1 MEYGKFTKYVPK
13 KNKNDESPTVTLYRD
28 AQNLGWGVHMKDQ
41 SIGSNWTVNEGK
53 YHINIKEMLA
63 VKFAL
68 NSFVKE
74 FSNLSIKLFIDN
86 TTVISILKTW
96 EPPIIFTSTVFVKK
110 YENGA
115 KTEVFG
121 YSAFILIQKNTL
133 ADRPSRITYI
143 QAEWMLEKLLFD
155 RVLQT
160 LKFSP
165 TSELFAS
172 RLNYQL
178 LTYVS
183 CKPDT
188 NAYAVDAFS
197 LVWKQFKFD
206 YNLSSAAA
214 RTD

>member
-1 MEYGKFTKYVPK
+1 MSRLQKNLRQNLHGVWKIYQICTKK
-13 KNKNDESPTVTLYRD
+13 KKTDESPTVTLYRD

-121 YSAFILIQKNTL
+121 YSAFILIQKTL
-133 ADRPSRITYI
+133 WQIDPQGLHT
-143 QAEWMLEKLLFD
+143 F
-155 RVLQT
+155 
-160 LKFSP
+160 
-165 TSELFAS
+165 
-172 RLNYQL
+172 RL
-178 LTYVS
+178 S
-183 CKPDT
+183 GC
-188 NAYAVDAFS
+188 
-197 LVWKQFKFD
+197 
-206 YNLSSAAA
+206 
-214 RTD
+214 